1 MENLSTLST
10 EINRLHAE
18 LCSALAD
25 PTRILILYLLADQ
38 PFTVNEISS
47 RLGVSQ
53 PSASRHLKVLRGRG
67 MVRAERQGQ
76 MVEYSL
82 TDRRLVESLDLL
94 RAVLRDGIA
103 AQASL
108 LSIQE

>member
-1 MENLSTLST
+1 
-10 EINRLHAE
+10 
-18 LCSALAD
+18 
-25 PTRILILYLLADQ
+25 
-38 PFTVNEISS
+38 
-47 RLGVSQ
+47 
-53 PSASRHLKVLRGRG
+53 
-67 MVRAERQGQ
+67 

-82 TDRRLVESLDLL
+82 ADRRLVESLDLL